1 VEIKGL
7 KSRVLAANLALVK
20 HGLVIFT
27 WGNASEIDREKGL
40 VAIKPGGV
48 EYAAMTADDIVIVN
62 LDGRVIDGKLKPS
75 SDTPTHLELYRQF
88 PNIGGVCHTH
98 SRHATVFAQ
107 DGRTLAPYGT
117 THADY
122 FHGEIPCTRRLTD
135 NEINSDYELNTGKV
149 IAESHPAPMEIPAV
163 FVAGHAPFTWG
174 KNAADAMHNSVVLE
188 EIAVM
193 ALLMQNKKEPVSQ
206 ALLDKHYLRKHGE
219 NAYYGQG

>member
-1 VEIKGL
+1 MEVKEL

-27 WGNASEIDREKGL
+27 WGNVSEIDRENNL

-48 EYAAMTADDIVIVN
+48 EYAAMTADDIVIVD
-62 LDGRVIDGKLKPS
+62 LSGKVIDGHLKPS
-75 SDTPTHLELYRQF
+75 SDTPTHLELYRSF
-88 PNIGGVCHTH
+88 PHIGGICHTH

-107 DGRTLAPYGT
+107 EKRALPPYGT

-122 FHGEIPCTRRLTD
+122 FHGEIPCTRVLTD
-135 NEINSDYELNTGKV
+135 AEISSDYELNTGKV
-149 IAESHPAPMEIPAV
+149 IAECHPAPMQIPAV

-174 KNAADAMHNSVVLE
+174 KNAADAVHNAVVLE
-188 EIAVM
+188 EIAAM
-193 ALLMQNKKEPVSQ
+193 ALLMQQKEPVSQ